1 MVLEVAKGCQLPGLL
16 RSCRLGGHRRGR
28 GRGEQRLGSR
38 AFHTLRTP
46 ILLLSI
52 LRARSRPARPA
63 GPAFR
68 MGTSLW
74 RLSPSWCG
82 AAWLA
87 CLALSL
93 LAGTDARA
101 CSAGVV
107 RIVVPVV
114 AGGPMDRLARSLAE
128 QLTRAGGKPHV
139 VENRSGGMTVPAWD
153 MVAKAAADGCTL
165 LVASTSG
172 RTVLPWQANARLPFD
187 PARDLVAVTSLADV
201 PQLFVAH
208 PSAGI
213 RSMSDLVRAARE
225 RPGGVAIAIPT
236 PGALTHLAAAALQRG
251 AGIRLNEIPYR
262 GGAPAALAVRA
273 GEVAVMSADIGAVL
287 PFVRAGE
294 LVALATASARRLP
307 ELPTVPTLAEAGLG
321 ELEASNVYAL
331 FAPAGLPAATLERL
345 HARVQ
350 AAMRMPEVVEPLRLA
365 GMSPRVTQPAAFE
378 SELRSQERLFGPLAR
393 AIAQLNE

>member
-1 MVLEVAKGCQLPGLL
+1 V
-16 RSCRLGGHRRGR
+16 S
-28 GRGEQRLGSR
+28 
-38 AFHTLRTP
+38 
-46 ILLLSI
+46 
-52 LRARSRPARPA
+52 
-63 GPAFR
+63 
-68 MGTSLW
+68 
-74 RLSPSWCG
+74 
-82 AAWLA
+82 
-87 CLALSL
+87 
-93 LAGTDARA
+93 TDARA

-128 QLTRAGGKPHV
+128 QLARASGQPHV

-153 MVAKAAADGCTL
+153 TVAKAAADGCTL

-172 RTVLPWQANARLPFD
+172 RTVLPWQVSTRLPFD
-187 PARDLVAVTSLADV
+187 PARDLVAITPLADV

-273 GEVAVMSADIGAVL
+273 GEVAVMSADVGAVL

-307 ELPTVPTLAEAGLG
+307 ELPTVPTLAEAGFG
-321 ELEASNVYAL
+321 ELEATNVYAL
-331 FAPAGLPAATLERL
+331 FAPSGLPAATMERL

-350 AAMRMPEVVEPLRLA
+350 VIMRMPEVAQPLRLA
-365 GMSPRVTQPAAFE
+365 GMSPRLLSPPAFE
-378 SELRSQERLFGPLAR
+378 AELRDQELRFGPLAR
-393 AIAQLNE
+393 AIAKLGD

>member
-1 MVLEVAKGCQLPGLL
+1 M
-16 RSCRLGGHRRGR
+16 
-28 GRGEQRLGSR
+28 
-38 AFHTLRTP
+38 
-46 ILLLSI
+46 LLSI
-52 LRARSRPARPA
+52 LRARSSQVRPVRPAHPARPA
-63 GPAFR
+63 VRA
-68 MGTSLW
+68 GTSL
-74 RLSPSWCG
+74 RQLRPSWWR

-87 CLALSL
+87 CLTLSP

-128 QLTRAGGKPHV
+128 QLARASGQPHV

-153 MVAKAAADGCTL
+153 AVAKAAADGCTL

-172 RTVLPWQANARLPFD
+172 RTVLPWQVNARLPFD
-187 PARDLVAVTSLADV
+187 PARDLVAVTPLADV

-213 RSMSDLVRAARE
+213 RSMADLVRAARE

-273 GEVAVMSADIGAVL
+273 GEVAVMSADVGAVL

-307 ELPTVPTLAEAGLG
+307 ELPAVPTLAEAGFG

-331 FAPAGLPAATLERL
+331 FAPAGLPAAALERL

-365 GMSPRVTQPAAFE
+365 GMSPRVAQPSVFE
-378 SELRSQERLFGPLAR
+378 AELRSQERRFGPLAR
-393 AIAQLNE
+393 AIAHLSE